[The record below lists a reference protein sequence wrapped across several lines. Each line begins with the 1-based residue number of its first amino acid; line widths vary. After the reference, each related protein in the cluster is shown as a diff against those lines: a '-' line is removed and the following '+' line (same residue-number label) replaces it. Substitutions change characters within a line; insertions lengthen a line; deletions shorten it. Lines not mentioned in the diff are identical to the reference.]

1 MQVNFFYSIITGWV
15 GTFLFK
21 FLKVNKRYYNAYL
34 SIKELNVNY
43 GDITPNLEDI
53 EVILIEKYSKMY
65 FQMI

>member
-1 MQVNFFYSIITGWV
+1 MQVNFFYSIITWWV

-21 FLKVNKRYYNAYL
+21 FLKVNKRHYNAYL

-65 FQMI
+65 FHMI

>member
-15 GTFLFK
+15 DTFLFK
-21 FLKVNKRYYNAYL
+21 FLKVNKRHYNSYL

-53 EVILIEKYSKMY
+53 EVILVEKYSKMY